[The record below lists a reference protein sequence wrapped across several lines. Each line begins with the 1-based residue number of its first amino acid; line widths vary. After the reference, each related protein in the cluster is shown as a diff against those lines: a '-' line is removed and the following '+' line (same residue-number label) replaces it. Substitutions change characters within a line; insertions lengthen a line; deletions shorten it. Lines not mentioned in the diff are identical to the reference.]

1 MRLAGL
7 FRLCASMAL
16 VLAAGDLMAAV
27 DGAGERKRIA
37 SERAAVEQRFK
48 ADQVEC
54 AQRFAVNACMDAAR
68 QSRREALSPLRQQEL
83 LLSDAE
89 RKQRA
94 ADRAKAIERNR
105 VEADARALAPA
116 PMASAVRIRSALPPA
131 SAPPRERSASGPR
144 QGADKAAERAAETD
158 RRRQE
163 AEADR
168 ERIRIRVEK
177 RAAEGKKVAP
187 LPTPEAR
194 P

>member
-1 MRLAGL
+1 MRNLSLWRIGLCSALALATGSL
-7 FRLCASMAL
+7 
-16 VLAAGDLMAAV
+16 LAAEDAASERKRV
-27 DGAGERKRIA
+27 AGERA
-37 SERAAVEQRFK
+37 VVEQRFK
-48 ADQVEC
+48 AEQTEC

-94 ADRAKAIERNR
+94 AERAKAIERNR

-116 PMASAVRIRSALPPA
+116 PMASAVRVRPSLAPA
-131 SAPPRERSASGPR
+131 SAPPRDRAASAPR
-144 QGADKAAERAAETD
+144 PAADKAAERASETA

-163 AEADR
+163 ADVGR
-168 ERIRIRVEK
+168 ERIRSRLDK

-187 LPTPEAR
+187 LPTPETR

>member
-7 FRLCASMAL
+7 LRLGASTAL
-16 VLAAGDLMAAV
+16 VIAAGALMAAEDV
-27 DGAGERKRIA
+27 ASERKRIA
-37 SERAAVEQRFK
+37 IERTAIEQRFE
-48 ADQVEC
+48 ADQAEC
-54 AQRFAVNACMDAAR
+54 ARRFAVNACMEGAR
-68 QSRREALSPLRQQEL
+68 QNRREALSPLRQQEL

-116 PMASAVRIRSALPPA
+116 PMASAVRVRSSLTPA

-144 QGADKAAERAAETD
+144 LGADKAAERATETG

-163 AEADR
+163 AESDR
-168 ERIRIRVEK
+168 ERVRLRVER
-177 RAAEGKKVAP
+177 RAAEGKKVVP
-187 LPTPEAR
+187 LPPPEAM